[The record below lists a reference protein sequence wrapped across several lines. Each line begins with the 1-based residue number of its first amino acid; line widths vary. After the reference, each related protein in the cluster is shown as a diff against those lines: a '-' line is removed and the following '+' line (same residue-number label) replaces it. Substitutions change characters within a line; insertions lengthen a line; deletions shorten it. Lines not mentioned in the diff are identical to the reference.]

1 MAITVGYAVETP
13 DGPQLALVDL
23 ASIRRHARSDRV
35 EDLLEDMTLIC
46 DDVTADRT
54 VSTIIAEQ
62 PSSRRWHPTWD
73 DYNADSASNDSLV
86 SDLEVRII
94 ALEEAVASRR
104 ARRRLARSI
113 RRADKAYRWAGSF
126 FAARLESTTCEWQ
139 NGPRWLAEV
148 RKGAC

>member
-1 MAITVGYAVETP
+1 
-13 DGPQLALVDL
+13 
-23 ASIRRHARSDRV
+23 
-35 EDLLEDMTLIC
+35 
-46 DDVTADRT
+46 
-54 VSTIIAEQ
+54 VSTFIPEQ
-62 PSSRRWHPTWD
+62 PPSRRWHPTWE

-113 RRADKAYRWAGSF
+113 RRAHNAYQWAGSF
-126 FAARLESTTCEWQ
+126 FAARLESTTHEWL

-148 RKGAC
+148 RKGRSGERPSARAADPARRDPGQVAEGQAHPERRVPH